1 MWWLK
6 CGGLAL
12 ILFETRKLLAL
23 SFQRPRHFTRFGIGD
38 HCLEAGE
45 FLPDRRD
52 APAAKELVELLL
64 RVSLPIGRDLDEFKR
79 HLPEIFP
86 KIFQGLRP

>member
-1 MWWLK
+1 MLLFVFV
-6 CGGLAL
+6 GLL
-12 ILFETRKLLAL
+12 LWSTEGPERILAV
-23 SFQRPRHFTRFGIGD
+23 RH
-38 HCLEAGE
+38 E
-45 FLPDRRD
+45 FLPYRRD

-64 RVSLPIGRDLDEFKR
+64 RVSLPIGRDLDKFKR